1 MPRLAGTK
9 GAEMTTPSGEAAF
22 TVDGVLGGRL
32 RIRQPAAGYRA
43 AIDPVLLAAA
53 VLAKAGEQVLDV
65 GCGVG
70 TAGLCLAARV
80 DGVRVSGIDLQ
91 RDLAAL
97 AAANARDNGLAG
109 RVDFMA
115 GDLLRPPPRLAAG
128 TFDHVMAN
136 PPFIAAGRGNPPP
149 DPAKAVAAIEGEA
162 RLADWLRFC
171 LAMVRLRGSVTV
183 VHRADRLDELLA
195 LLRQG
200 LGELTVFPL
209 WPGGAPDAD
218 GRPRPAKR
226 IIVSGRKGISAPL
239 SLLPGLV
246 LHTADGTYTEQ
257 AERVLRDGAAL
268 TS

>member
-1 MPRLAGTK
+1 MPT
-9 GAEMTTPSGEAAF
+9 GEWPNAAAV

-53 VLAKAGEQVLDV
+53 VPARAGERVLDA

-70 TAGLCLAARV
+70 TAGLCLAVRV
-80 DGVRVSGIDLQ
+80 VGVRVSGIDLQ
-91 RDLAAL
+91 RDLVAL
-97 AAANARDNGLAG
+97 AAASARDNGLAE

-136 PPFIAAGRGNPPP
+136 PPFAAAGRGHPPP
-149 DPAKAVAAIEGEA
+149 DPAKAAAAVEGEA

-171 LAMVRLRGSVTV
+171 LVMVRPKGSVTI

-195 LLRQG
+195 LMRQG

-209 WPGGAPDAD
+209 WPGGAPAAD
-218 GRPRPAKR
+218 GRARPAKR
-226 IIVSGRKGISAPL
+226 VIVSGRKGVAAPL

-246 LHTADGTYTEQ
+246 LHAADGAYTEA
-257 AERVLRDGAAL
+257 AERVLRDGAPLAP
-268 TS
+268 

>member
-9 GAEMTTPSGEAAF
+9 GVKMTTPADETAF

-32 RIRQPAAGYRA
+32 RIRQPVDGYRA

-53 VLAKAGEQVLDV
+53 VPAKAGEQVLDV

-70 TAGLCLAARV
+70 TAGLCLATRV

-128 TFDHVMAN
+128 TYDHIMAN
-136 PPFIAAGRGNPPP
+136 PPFVAAGRGNPPP
-149 DPAKAVAAIEGEA
+149 DPGKAVAAVEGEA

-171 LAMVRLRGSVTV
+171 LAMVRPKGSVTV

-195 LLRQG
+195 LMRQG
-200 LGELTVFPL
+200 LGALTVFPL
-209 WPGGAPDAD
+209 WPGGTPAAD
-218 GRPRPAKR
+218 GRPKPAKR
-226 IIVSGRKGISAPL
+226 IIVSGRKGIAAPL

-246 LHTADGTYTEQ
+246 LHTADGTYTDE

>member
-1 MPRLAGTK
+1 M
-9 GAEMTTPSGEAAF
+9 GAEMTTSTGEAAF
-22 TVDGVLGGRL
+22 SVDGVLGGRL

-53 VLAKAGEQVLDV
+53 VPAKAGEQVLDV

-136 PPFIAAGRGNPPP
+136 PPFVAAGRGNPPP

-171 LAMVRLRGSVTV
+171 LAMVRLKGSVTV

-195 LLRQG
+195 LMRQG
-200 LGELTVFPL
+200 LGGLTVLPL
-209 WPGGAPDAD
+209 WPGGAPAAD
-218 GRPRPAKR
+218 DGPKPAKR
-226 IIVSGRKGISAPL
+226 IIVSGRKGIAAPL
-239 SLLPGLV
+239 TLFPGLV
-246 LHTADGTYTEQ
+246 LHAADGTYTEA

-268 TS
+268 A